1 MNHSDDASLVERTL
15 AGDQNAFGIL
25 VSRYATQARRVA
37 RVLLRNPDDAD
48 DAAQDAFLAA
58 LANLGRYDPR
68 RPFGPWLMRI
78 VANTAIDRSRRR
90 TVRRTEALHE
100 GLVDVGE
107 APDRAAE
114 RGELANRLRGA
125 LLELPERQRLAVT
138 LFDAEGYSHAEIA
151 DILRVPIGTVRS
163 DVHHARRKLR
173 ERLTEWKETVE

>member
-1 MNHSDDASLVERTL
+1 MKNSDDASLVERAL
-15 AGDQNAFGIL
+15 AGDQNAFGML
-25 VSRYATQARRVA
+25 VRRYGAQARRVA

-58 LANLGRYDPR
+58 LASFGRYDPR

-78 VANTAIDRSRRR
+78 VANAAIDRSRRR
-90 TVRRTEALHE
+90 MVRRAEALHE
-100 GLVDVGE
+100 GLVDAGE
-107 APDRAAE
+107 TPDRAAE
-114 RGELANRLRGA
+114 RGELAVRLREA
-125 LLELPERQRLAVT
+125 LSELPERQRLAVT

-173 ERLTEWKETVE
+173 EQLAEWKENIE